1 MPLDDVGEG
10 EGEGYS
16 INLPVPAGTGEAAF
30 LSLLEHV
37 VAAGRR
43 ASTART

>member
-1 MPLDDVGEG
+1 MGEG

-30 LSLLEHV
+30 LSLIEHV
-37 VAAGRR
+37 VMPVA
-43 ASTART
+43 ASTGRT